1 MDKDLALLAAAT
13 VFGIVT
19 LVNLVRL
26 LLKFEIKIAG
36 KLIPLW
42 VNMIGFSVAAIMCA
56 WMLLAR

>member
-13 VFGIVT
+13 VFGIAT

-42 VNMIGFSVAAIMCA
+42 VNIIGFSVAAIMCA